1 MTHPK
6 QGYLLQNE
14 NNEWYFKPRR
24 SRKTT
29 HQYTILSNFVHN
41 AENLVESHNLFR
53 GWIQSKHALTQYQSS
68 YAKLYH
74 ARRCTFLNTSDYTL
88 LTETELIVTLNE

>member
-14 NNEWYFKPRR
+14 NNEWYFKPGR

-29 HQYTILSNFVHN
+29 HKHIILSNFVHN
-41 AENLVESHNLFR
+41 AVNLVESHNLFR

-68 YAKLYH
+68 YAKLYD

-88 LTETELIVTLNE
+88 LTKIELIVKLNE